1 MGPHPSPLLKCLWHQ
16 VRTTSHGYRQIVIA
30 LVDQEVIVIINIKII
45 SMKWLSLLLTR
56 RYRHGA
62 WLATHTD
69 RLSTHVIS
77 AIVHLGHKVLGVGV
91 ETHKGREIAA
101 SLFIYP
107 LAIDA
112 PVTRI
117 GAGGA

>member
-1 MGPHPSPLLKCLWHQ
+1 MGPRPSPLLKCLWHQ

-30 LVDQEVIVIINIKII
+30 LVDQEVIVIIIIIKII

-77 AIVHLGHKVLGVGV
+77 AIVHLGHKVLGR
-91 ETHKGREIAA
+91 KLAA

-112 PVTRI
+112 PVT
-117 GAGGA
+117 GMGLGGVQIS